1 MNGGAD
7 MTCVAAVLVTIVIL
21 YTLSNRKNW
30 SPALSGGMCASARKT
45 ETTGDVSVKGPGS
58 TRDCYTGARVGSIEA
73 VSDDDIYPKTQV
85 DKAKKPWDCDADIVK
100 QDVTKIEKKKSELR
114 EFMNTTQNAFRGFPN
129 PEFARQKLL
138 SALD

>member
-45 ETTGDVSVKGPGS
+45 ETTGDVDVKRSGS
-58 TRDCYTGARVGSIEA
+58 TRDCYTGAGLGPMEA
-73 VSDDDIYPKTQV
+73 VSDDDIYPKTME
-85 DKAKKPWDCDADIVK
+85 DAAKHTWDCDAGKVK
-100 QDVTKIEKKKSELR
+100 QDVIRIEKKKSELR
-114 EFMNTTQNAFRGFPN
+114 DFMNTQNAFRGFPN
-129 PEFARQKLL
+129 PEFAKRMLL